1 MGELV
6 RLEVADGVGTIRL
19 DRPPMN
25 ALCAQIGRELGA
37 LLPEIAE
44 RSDIAAVVVYGG
56 EKVFAAG
63 ADIKEMA
70 ELDFVTMSR
79 YGRLLQDFTN
89 ALAALP
95 KPTIA
100 AITGYALGGGF
111 ELALC
116 CDFRVAGEK
125 AKVGFPEITLGVIP
139 GMGGTQRAARL
150 IGPAK
155 AKEIIFSGRFI
166 GAGEALQLGLV
177 DQVVPEGEDVYAA
190 ALAWAGR
197 YVGGPAVAYAAA
209 KDAIQRGLDVDLA
222 TGLEIERN
230 WFAALFS
237 TRDQKTGMR
246 SFVENGPGKATFEG
260 A

>member
-1 MGELV
+1 MSELV
-6 RLEVADGVGTIRL
+6 HLEVEDGIGTIRL

-37 LLPEIAE
+37 LLPEVAE
-44 RSDIAAVVVYGG
+44 RSDISAVIVYGG

-70 ELDFVTMSR
+70 DLDFVGMTR

-89 ALAALP
+89 ALAAMP

-116 CDFRVAGEK
+116 CDFRVAGAK

-150 IGPAK
+150 AGPAK
-155 AKEIIFSGRFI
+155 TKEIIFSGRFV
-166 GAGEALQLGLV
+166 GAQEALELGLI

-190 ALAWAGR
+190 ARAWAAR
-197 YVGGPAVAYAAA
+197 YVGGPGVAYAAA
-209 KDAIQRGLDVDLA
+209 KNAIQRGLDVDLG

-230 WFAALFS
+230 WFAALFA
-237 TRDQKTGMR
+237 TKDQKAGMR
-246 SFVENGPGKATFEG
+246 SFIENGPGKATFTGE
-260 A
+260 

>member
-1 MGELV
+1 MSPLAH
-6 RLEVADGVGTIRL
+6 LEVADGIATIRL

-25 ALCAQIGRELGA
+25 ALCAQIGQEIGA

-44 RSDIAAVVVYGG
+44 RADIAAVVVYGG

-70 ELDFVTMSR
+70 ELDFVSMSR

-89 ALAALP
+89 ALAALT

-150 IGPAK
+150 AGPAK

-166 GAGEALQLGLV
+166 GAAEALGMGLI
-177 DQVVPEGEDVYAA
+177 DQVIPEGEDVYEA
-190 ALAWAGR
+190 ALAWARR

-209 KDAIQRGLDVDLA
+209 KDTIQRGLEVDLA
-222 TGLEIERN
+222 SGLEIERN
-230 WFAALFS
+230 AFAALFS
-237 TRDQKTGMR
+237 TKDQKTGMR
-246 SFVENGPGKATFEG
+246 SFIENGPGKATFEG